1 MRTYLDIFKEICGI
15 PHGSGNTK
23 AISDYCAA
31 FARARGLRVIQEPCN
46 NVIIFVP
53 GTPGY
58 EAHLPVMIQGHMDM
72 VCAQTVNCPLDM
84 ARDGLRLRDDGEWL
98 WAEGTTLGAD
108 DGIAVAYALALTDSD
123 VPHPPLE
130 IVLTVEEET
139 GMDGAHALNPAPLHA
154 RTLLNLDS
162 EAEGVLTVGCA
173 GGCRADIRWNASR
186 NDAGGSAIRV
196 VVDGLRGGHSGA
208 EIHLGRGNANIL
220 LAKLLAAVGALRL
233 VSVSGGSKDNV
244 IPGRAEAV
252 VRVPDAAA
260 ACRAVSELGAAMQAE
275 FAEADPALRI
285 LAEPVDTSE
294 PAFSEADSAQIIA
307 MLSTQPNGVQQMC
320 PDIPGLVQTS
330 LNLGTLH
337 SDASG
342 VTATVSLR
350 SSVNAE
356 KDALAARLADA
367 AQAHGAQIA
376 FHGAYPAWEF
386 RADSPLR
393 EQITHC
399 FTALYGH
406 APKVEVIHAGL
417 ECGLLSEKL
426 PGLDAVSMGPEICD
440 IHTPRERLSLASA
453 ERTWQLVCRVLRA
466 L

>member
-1 MRTYLDIFKEICGI
+1 MQTYLDIFRQICAI

-46 NVIIFVP
+46 NVIIFAP
-53 GTPGY
+53 GTAGY
-58 EAHLPVMIQGHMDM
+58 EDRPPVMIQGHLDM
-72 VCAQTVNCPLDM
+72 VCEQTPDCPLDM
-84 ARDGLRLRDDGEWL
+84 TRDGLVLRDDGTWL

-108 DGIAVAYALALTDSD
+108 DGIAVAYALALLDSD

-139 GMDGAHALNPAPLHA
+139 GMDGAHALDPTPLRA

-173 GGCRADIRWNASR
+173 GGCRADIRWKAAR
-186 NDAGGSAIRV
+186 SAADGAALRV
-196 VVDGLRGGHSGA
+196 TVDGLRGGHSGV
-208 EIHLGRGNANIL
+208 EIHLGRGNADIL
-220 LAKLLAAVGALRL
+220 LARLLAAAGTVRIA
-233 VSVSGGSKDNV
+233 SIAGGTKDNA
-244 IPGRAEAV
+244 IPRAAEAV
-252 VRVPDAAA
+252 IWVPDAAA
-260 ACRAVSELGAAMQAE
+260 AQQAIAQCGAAIRAE
-275 FAEADPALRI
+275 FAD
-285 LAEPVDTSE
+285 AEPELAIHAAPVDAAGD
-294 PAFSEADSAQIIA
+294 AFSAADSAKIIT
-307 MLSTQPNGVQQMC
+307 MLVSQPNGVQQMC

-330 LNLGTLH
+330 LNLGTLC
-337 SDASG
+337 SDETG

-356 KDALAARLADA
+356 KDALADRLSASA
-367 AQAHGAQIA
+367 WAHGAHIK
-376 FHGAYPAWEF
+376 FHGAYPAWEY

-393 EQITHC
+393 ERISAC
-399 FTALYGH
+399 FASMFGH

-426 PGLDAVSMGPEICD
+426 PGLDAVSMGPEILD
-440 IHTPRERLSLASA
+440 IHTTRERLNLASA
-453 ERTWQLVCRVLRA
+453 ERTWQLVCRVLSGK
-466 L
+466 